1 MGPAVPLPA
10 LAFQRYCPR
19 PGNAMRE
26 RGTESQRH
34 PRQSAPSQDGL
45 WLTDPGSSLRGVRDD
60 AVGALR
66 TLLTDASL
74 SAFWI
79 RWRRMEAEA
88 RPWRQRYTLPKDEVI
103 CLARVVRGLPSHTLI
118 LRSCASGVSKDG
130 PHTPTETL
138 SCNRHRIFANT
149 CGLQEREAV
158 CMNELGSSRP

>member
-10 LAFQRYCPR
+10 LAFQRYCRR
-19 PGNAMRE
+19 PGNTMRE
-26 RGTESQRH
+26 RGMESQRH
-34 PRQSAPSQDGL
+34 PRQSVPSQDGL
-45 WLTDPGSSLRGVRDD
+45 WLTDPGSSLRGVRDN
-60 AVGALR
+60 AVGASR

-79 RWRRMEAEA
+79 RRKRMEAEA
-88 RPWRQRYTLPKDEVI
+88 HPSRQRYALPQDEVI
-103 CLARVVRGLPSHTLI
+103 CVARLVRGPPSHTLI
-118 LRSCASGVSKDG
+118 LRSRASGVSKDG

-149 CGLQEREAV
+149 CRLQEREAI